1 MNADLHCGLTSFLI
15 SAYVELFVVELS
27 ILLNLLVAAQVPR
40 VAPHL
45 ALEQRRGGH
54 REEAGR
60 GPGEE
65 AESGAGE
72 GQEAGR
78 PPREDLPRQGEE
90 REGTR
95 EVLRQG
101 S

>member
-1 MNADLHCGLTSFLI
+1 MLNC
-15 SAYVELFVVELS
+15 
-27 ILLNLLVAAQVPR
+27 LLWNFQASTFINLLDAAQVPR